1 MKFCMA
7 FQPDLG
13 QVSSHFGRIA
23 PGMAKFW
30 ASTGAIWRHMLHAEA
45 LVFSLLS
52 LDMDGASAL

>member
-1 MKFCMA
+1 MA